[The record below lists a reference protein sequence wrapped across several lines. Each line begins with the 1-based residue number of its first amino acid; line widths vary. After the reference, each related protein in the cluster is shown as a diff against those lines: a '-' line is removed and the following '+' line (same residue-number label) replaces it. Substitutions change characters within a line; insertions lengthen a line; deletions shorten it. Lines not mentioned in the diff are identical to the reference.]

1 MGFVAANDA
10 RPVEL
15 SIVVI
20 SYNTKALTLEA
31 LASLLRYPP
40 PVDFEVIVLDNK
52 SPDGSAAAI
61 AEAFPQVELIAH
73 PLNVGFAKANNIAAE
88 RSRGRRLLLL
98 NPDTV
103 TLEHSHSGHWA
114 FAEREP
120 QRGIWGG
127 RTLFPD
133 LTLNPTSCWR
143 RMTLWSLLCS
153 ALGLTHMFPKSRLF
167 SSESYGDWKRDTVA
181 DVDIVTGCFLMI
193 DTALWRRLGG
203 FDEAFFMYAEEA
215 DLCLRAKG
223 LGARPG
229 ISPEAEI
236 VHMGGV
242 SEKTGVDK
250 IVRTVRG
257 RVTLMRKHWSPP
269 AQALGCGL
277 MLLWSGL
284 RLVGSR
290 FISGRRDEPG
300 ASSAK
305 WREVWSRRGE
315 WLAGYDAPSQAAP

>member
-1 MGFVAANDA
+1 MSFVGPGEDRA
-10 RPVEL
+10 VEL
-15 SIVVI
+15 SIIVI

-31 LASLLRYPP
+31 LESLFRFPP

-52 SPDGSAAAI
+52 SPDGSAEAI

-73 PLNVGFAKANNIAAE
+73 PVNVGFAKGNNIAAE
-88 RSRGRRLLLL
+88 GARGRRLLLL

-103 TLEHSHSGHWA
+103 SLERSHSGLWA

-120 QRGIWGG
+120 RRGIWGG

-143 RMTLWSLLCS
+143 RMTLWSLFCS
-153 ALGLTHMFPKSRLF
+153 ALGLTHIFPKSRLF
-167 SSESYGDWKRDTVA
+167 SSESYGDWKRDRVA
-181 DVDIVTGCFLMI
+181 DVDIVTGCFLLI
-193 DTALWRRLGG
+193 DTELWRRLGG

-215 DLCLRAKG
+215 DLCQRAAAV
-223 LGARPG
+223 GANPG

-242 SEKTGVDK
+242 SEVTGVDK

-257 RVTLMRKHWSPP
+257 RVTFMKKHWSPP
-269 AQALGCGL
+269 AVALGKAL
-277 MLLWSGL
+277 TLLWSAI
-284 RLVGSR
+284 RLVASR
-290 FISGRRDEPG
+290 FVSGRRDAPG
-300 ASSAK
+300 AAAAK
-305 WREVWSRRGE
+305 WREVWDRRRD
-315 WLAGYDAPSQAAP
+315 WLAGYDAPKGSA